1 MATRSIRVNSIQ
13 KHSEEGGG
21 GEGCEEH
28 QPLSGDGSREK
39 EKKRRE
45 EWSGEHTPMGGVGR
59 GGVFKR
65 TWDVVPLHPTLC
77 MVGTKRAQSSE
88 SPALEGK
95 GYYGLS
101 RRESVLECVLQ
112 KCIST
117 RVCR

>member
-77 MVGTKRAQSSE
+77 MVGTNGVSVVREKSS
-88 SPALEGK
+88 SHRVVYAVDA
-95 GYYGLS
+95 Y
-101 RRESVLECVLQ
+101 VL
-112 KCIST
+112 CIHFYT
-117 RVCR
+117 L